1 MSLTERSDTAC
12 CSSSLMAHLA
22 CHRLPSR
29 ASRMSIAAGVHPT
42 APPDATVALS
52 RYWMMAADGRC
63 QSMGL
68 GARQATRASATLVTA
83 GGTPPMF
90 VAAPELEEGGN

>member
-1 MSLTERSDTAC
+1 MSLTERSDTA

-52 RYWMMAADGRC
+52 RYWM
-63 QSMGL
+63 
-68 GARQATRASATLVTA
+68 TA